1 MKRTLHLL
9 LVLGALLG
17 LFGQA
22 AAYAS
27 GPRALAAPV
36 AASTTDMS
44 MMDAE
49 CMEMMQKAPQPAEK
63 PCKGLTL
70 DCIAAMGC
78 VVPIVLR
85 DPGAP
90 AVAPEIL
97 PTRAYWPALAVL
109 IGHDPAPE
117 VHPPNLFG

>member
-17 LFGQA
+17 LLGQA

-27 GPRALAAPV
+27 GPRTPAAPM
-36 AASTTDMS
+36 AASTTGMS
-44 MMDAE
+44 TMDAE

-78 VVPIVLR
+78 VIPMVLR
-85 DPGAP
+85 DPA
-90 AVAPEIL
+90 APEAVPEMFPIQ
-97 PTRAYWPALAVL
+97 AYWPAATVL
-109 IGHDPAPE
+109 VGNGLAPE
-117 VHPPNLFG
+117 LHPPTILG

>member
-22 AAYAS
+22 AAFAV
-27 GPRALAAPV
+27 GPRAPAAPV
-36 AASTTDMS
+36 AAST
-44 MMDAE
+44 MDAD
-49 CMEMMQKAPQPAEK
+49 CMEMMKKAPQPAEK

-85 DPGAP
+85 EPPAP
-90 AVAPEIL
+90 TAAPEIV
-97 PTRAYWPALAVL
+97 PTPTYWPALAVL
-109 IGHDPAPE
+109 VGNDLKPE
-117 VHPPNLFG
+117 IHPPNTLG